1 MFWSSFESGFGKYLN
16 FVTISVCVVHMQTS
30 STLSILQQR
39 EQFRRTHLC
48 AQKFFIILTKCY
60 LLGIKIKKTVYERSQ
75 RFGYF
80 RRPFDVK
87 RTVRRISTPT
97 NARRHLI
104 ESKTS
109 YKCKSLYRRCAASNG
124 VYTKR
129 HIASNSRCK
138 PTCSVRTLTWLGFG
152 SHLHRLDSSVH
163 FAAPYT

>member
-1 MFWSSFESGFGKYLN
+1 
-16 FVTISVCVVHMQTS
+16 MQTS

-75 RFGYF
+75 KFGYF
-80 RRPFDVK
+80 RRPFDVN
-87 RTVRRISTPT
+87 RTVRRIITPT

-109 YKCKSLYRRCAASNG
+109 YNCKSLCRRCAASNG

-138 PTCSVRTLTWLGFG
+138 PTYSLRTLTWLG
-152 SHLHRLDSSVH
+152 RLVATSIVSIRLSTLRLLIHSVNV
-163 FAAPYT
+163 T